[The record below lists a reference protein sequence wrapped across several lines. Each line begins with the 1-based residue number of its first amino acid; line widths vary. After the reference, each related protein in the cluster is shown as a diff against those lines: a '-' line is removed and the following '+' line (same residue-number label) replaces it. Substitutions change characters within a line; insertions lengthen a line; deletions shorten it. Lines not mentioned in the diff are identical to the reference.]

1 MASKTCSFIETSQK
15 DLCTSVRTSIDFGMI
30 KKTQRKKNVTSPKK
44 QIGYEGLNINNFTEP
59 TLEQGPH
66 RPRISGGLSREHL
79 HKRLE
84 QARASNRLSLH
95 AISERPS
102 VLARHVF
109 APDADDDIEDGVE
122 QSQDDFVSNAS
133 VSENFPRMS
142 AAKSMRNVLDTRGFL
157 DLD

>member
-1 MASKTCSFIETSQK
+1 M
-15 DLCTSVRTSIDFGMI
+15 
-30 KKTQRKKNVTSPKK
+30 
-44 QIGYEGLNINNFTEP
+44 
-59 TLEQGPH
+59 
-66 RPRISGGLSREHL
+66 
-79 HKRLE
+79 
-84 QARASNRLSLH
+84 
-95 AISERPS
+95 
-102 VLARHVF
+102 ARHVF